1 VGPGDLW
8 ILGDHRLVCGDCTD
22 KKIIKGLLD
31 GERADALITDPPYNI
46 SDFDESNVDYGEWDK
61 AFDSLGWWES
71 IRFALT
77 DNHSAYVFGSH
88 RTLAPLWLAWEQ
100 DADYYGHLVWIKT
113 GVKPNWRNWNW
124 ATELIAYRQ
133 MKGRIYHRVGN
144 GRNIYKSAPPH
155 NRDHPNQKDVGVME
169 WLIEASTNPDSLVLD
184 TFCGSGT
191 TIIACQNLG
200 RQCRATEQD
209 PKYVAATLERWHL
222 ATGIKPEK
230 IGWLEGET

>member
-1 VGPGDLW
+1 
-8 ILGDHRLVCGDCTD
+8 VCGDCTH
-22 KKIIKGLLD
+22 KQITKGVLD
-31 GERADALITDPPYNI
+31 GERVDALITDPPYNA
-46 SDFDESNVDYGEWDK
+46 SDYKASEVDFGEWDK
-61 AFDSLGWWES
+61 VFDILGWWDA
-71 IRFALT
+71 IRFALVEK
-77 DNHSAYVFGSH
+77 HSAYVFGLH

-113 GVKPNWRNWNW
+113 RVKPNWRNWNW

-133 MKGRIYHRVGN
+133 MKGRIYNRIDN
-144 GRNIYKSAPPH
+144 GCNYYMSAPPH

-169 WLIEASTNPDSLVLD
+169 WLIRASTNPDSLVLD

-222 ATGIKPEK
+222 ATGIRPEK
-230 IGWLEGET
+230 IGWLEGEAK